1 MADLKKYWQEL
12 RAIEQNLPAYVWLMS
27 LENSAKGQVGGAMTE
42 TAAPVAAKLLH
53 ARSHRKAS
61 EEEIQAHLS
70 RQQDIRQ
77 QTFEQRLRDKG
88 IAVVPVKS

>member
-27 LENSAKGQVGGAMTE
+27 LENSAKGQVGGAMAE